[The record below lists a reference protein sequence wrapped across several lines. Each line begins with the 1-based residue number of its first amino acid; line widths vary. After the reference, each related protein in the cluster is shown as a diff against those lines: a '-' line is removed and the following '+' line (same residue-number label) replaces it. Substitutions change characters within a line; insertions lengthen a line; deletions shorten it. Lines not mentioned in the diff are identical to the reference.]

1 MKKYLNRIRLAREK
15 SNYSQKEIA
24 EQLAI
29 TTRSYRNI
37 EAGTTKL
44 TLSRLIPLCNILGI
58 RMEEVFIDYK
68 NDAPTLAEVLEE
80 STSNTLETSRN
91 TLLVYEKIIAS
102 KEEEIQFLR
111 GLVLESNTKKNE
123 IVLD

>member
-15 SNYSQKEIA
+15 SKYSQEEIA
-24 EQLAI
+24 QKLAI

-37 EAGTTKL
+37 EQGITKL
-44 TLSRLIPLCNILGI
+44 TFSRLLPLCEILSI
-58 RMEEVFIDYK
+58 RLEEVFIDYK
-68 NDAPTLAEVLEE
+68 NDAPEEVEVLEE
-80 STSNTLETSRN
+80 STSKTHETSRN

-111 GLVLESNTKKNE
+111 GLVLRR
-123 IVLD
+123 